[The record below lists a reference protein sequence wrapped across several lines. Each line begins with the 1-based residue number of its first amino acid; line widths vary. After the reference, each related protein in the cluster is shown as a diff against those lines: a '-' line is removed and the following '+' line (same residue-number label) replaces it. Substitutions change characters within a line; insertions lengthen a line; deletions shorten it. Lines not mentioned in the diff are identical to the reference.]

1 MRRTGKNTG
10 ADHFP
15 GSLDKILLQQ
25 VDQAESLF
33 NSRRKRTMGEG
44 ISDHTRFVVDLRRQM
59 WMAGVE
65 EELRRLIWQIAVTGK
80 YISAKIH
87 ESNRKL
93 AGFKNLY
100 GEEQLSLDRS
110 SDEILKNQ
118 LQFSGFVREYASEEQ
133 DAVVLIGKGREKYFV
148 TADPLDGSSLVD
160 TNLAIGTIIGIHKE
174 SVFSRGRDTMVAALY
189 ITYGPLITMVYSAG
203 KGAHEFVL
211 NREGEYVLSEE
222 NITVKER
229 GNIYSPGGL
238 RKDSTE
244 NHLKFLEYLEAE
256 GYKLRYSGGFVP
268 DINQILIKRGGI
280 FTYPALKKSPHGKL
294 RLLFELQP
302 MAFILE
308 QAGGVATDGREEI
321 LSIRVDDLEQR
332 CPVYIGSRFEV
343 KKAMEFLAAGS

>member
-1 MRRTGKNTG
+1 
-10 ADHFP
+10 
-15 GSLDKILLQQ
+15 
-25 VDQAESLF
+25 
-33 NSRRKRTMGEG
+33 MGDG
-44 ISDHTRFVVDLRRQM
+44 ISDYTKFSVDLRRQM
-59 WMAGVE
+59 WRAGVE

-100 GEEQLSLDRS
+100 DEEQLSLDRS
-110 SDEILKNQ
+110 SDEIMRNQ
-118 LQFSGFVREYASEEQ
+118 LQFSGFVREYVSEEQ
-133 DAVVLIGKGREKYFV
+133 DTVVLLGKGREKYFV

-229 GNIYSPGGL
+229 GSIYSPGGL
-238 RKDSTE
+238 RKDCTE
-244 NHLKFLEYLEAE
+244 PHLRYLEYLEAE

-280 FTYPALKKSPHGKL
+280 FTYPALKKSPRGKL

-308 QAGGVATDGREEI
+308 QAGGLATDGSEDI
-321 LSIRVDDLEQR
+321 LSIPVENLEQR
-332 CPVYIGSRFEV
+332 CPIYIGSRFEV
-343 KKAMEFLAAGS
+343 EKAKEFLAAES